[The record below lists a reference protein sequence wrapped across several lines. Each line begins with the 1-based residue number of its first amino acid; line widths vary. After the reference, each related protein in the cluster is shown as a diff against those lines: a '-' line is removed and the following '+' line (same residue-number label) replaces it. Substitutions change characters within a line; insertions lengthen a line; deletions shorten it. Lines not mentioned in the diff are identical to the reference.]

1 MEPRDLMAPR
11 GPKESTIHPVRFS
24 FLESRQAPLERLADS
39 VPTVRRDS
47 SDYQVSMIPRAT
59 LEPPASKAE
68 PESAEPLGDVG
79 VSGFA
84 GAAGLSRWAGE
95 AGFAGDS
102 GLSLVDFGV
111 A

>member
-68 PESAEPLGDVG
+68 PESAERWETSESRASRARRAYP
-79 VSGFA
+79 
-84 GAAGLSRWAGE
+84 AGL
-95 AGFAGDS
+95 
-102 GLSLVDFGV
+102 
-111 A
+111 

>member
-68 PESAEPLGDVG
+68 PESAERWETSESRASRAWRAYP
-79 VSGFA
+79 
-84 GAAGLSRWAGE
+84 AGLEKRALPVIPVCHW
-95 AGFAGDS
+95 
-102 GLSLVDFGV
+102 
-111 A
+111 